1 MIRLY
6 LLIFI
11 IGTIST
17 IGYSGYKYVSNL
29 QAETIRLS
37 QANVL
42 LEQTAAANQITID
55 RMKSDAEKNARLQ
68 QELNKRLQEAQAVV
82 GTLRTRLSQI
92 DITRE
97 ALTDPLDMEQR
108 VNRGVDRLI
117 QRIYEETGGEEVVTD
132 TDTSNTTE

>member
-11 IGTIST
+11 IGTISAV
-17 IGYSGYKYVSNL
+17 GYSGYRYISNL

-37 QANVL
+37 QANVI
-42 LEQTAAANQITID
+42 LEQTAATNQITID

-68 QELNKRLQEAQAVV
+68 QELNKRLQDAQAVV

-97 ALTDPLDMEQR
+97 ALTDPADMELR

-117 QRIYEETGGEEVVTD
+117 QRIYEETGGEVVTD

>member
-11 IGTIST
+11 IGTISAV
-17 IGYSGYKYVSNL
+17 GYSGYRYVSNL

-68 QELNKRLQEAQAVV
+68 QELNKRLQDAQAVV

-97 ALTDPLDMEQR
+97 ALTDPVDMELR

-117 QRIYEETGGEEVVTD
+117 QRIYEETGGEVVTD

>member
-11 IGTIST
+11 VGTISAV
-17 IGYSGYKYVSNL
+17 GYSGYRYVSNL

-68 QELNKRLQEAQAVV
+68 QELNKRLQDAQAVV

-97 ALTDPLDMEQR
+97 ALTDPVDMELR

-117 QRIYEETGGEEVVTD
+117 QRIYEETGGEVVTD

>member
-11 IGTIST
+11 VGTISAV
-17 IGYSGYKYVSNL
+17 GYSGYRYVSNL

-37 QANVL
+37 QANII
-42 LEQTAAANQITID
+42 LEQTAATNQITID

-68 QELNKRLQEAQAVV
+68 QDLNKRLQEAQAVV

-97 ALTDPLDMEQR
+97 ALTDPVDMELR

-117 QRIYEETGGEEVVTD
+117 QRIYEETGGEVVTD

>member
-11 IGTIST
+11 IGTISAV
-17 IGYSGYKYVSNL
+17 GYSGYRYVSNL

-37 QANVL
+37 QANII

-68 QELNKRLQEAQAVV
+68 QELNKRLQDAQAVV

-97 ALTDPLDMEQR
+97 ALTDPVDMELR

-117 QRIYEETGGEEVVTD
+117 QRIYEETGGEVVTD

>member
-11 IGTIST
+11 IGTISAV
-17 IGYSGYKYVSNL
+17 GYGGYRYISNL

-37 QANVL
+37 QANII

-68 QELNKRLQEAQAVV
+68 QELNKRLQDAQAVV

-97 ALTDPLDMEQR
+97 ALTDPVDMELR

-117 QRIYEETGGEEVVTD
+117 QRIYEETGGEVVTD

>member
-11 IGTIST
+11 IGTISAV
-17 IGYSGYKYVSNL
+17 GYSGYRYISNL

-37 QANVL
+37 QANII

-68 QELNKRLQEAQAVV
+68 QELNKRLQDAQAVV

-97 ALTDPLDMEQR
+97 ALTDPVDMEQR

-117 QRIYEETGGEEVVTD
+117 QRIYEETGGEVVTD
-132 TDTSNTTE
+132 TDTSNITE

>member
-11 IGTIST
+11 IGTISAV
-17 IGYSGYKYVSNL
+17 GYSGYRYVSNL

-37 QANVL
+37 QANII

-68 QELNKRLQEAQAVV
+68 QELNKRLQDAQAVV

-97 ALTDPLDMEQR
+97 ALTDPVDMELR

-117 QRIYEETGGEEVVTD
+117 QRIYEETGGEVVTD
-132 TDTSNTTE
+132 TDASNTTE

>member
-11 IGTIST
+11 IGTISAV
-17 IGYSGYKYVSNL
+17 GYGGYRYVSNL
-29 QAETIRLS
+29 QAETVRLS
-37 QANVL
+37 QANII
-42 LEQTAAANQITID
+42 LEQTAATNQITID

-68 QELNKRLQEAQAVV
+68 QELNKRLQDAQAVV

-97 ALTDPLDMEQR
+97 ALADPVDMELR

-117 QRIYEETGGEEVVTD
+117 QRIYEETGGEVVTD

>member
-11 IGTIST
+11 VGTISAV
-17 IGYSGYKYVSNL
+17 GYSGYRYVSNL

-37 QANVL
+37 QANII

-55 RMKSDAEKNARLQ
+55 RMKVEAEKNARLQ
-68 QELNKRLQEAQAVV
+68 QDLNKRLQDAQAVV

-97 ALTDPLDMEQR
+97 ALTDPVDMEQR

-117 QRIYEETGGEEVVTD
+117 QRIYEETGGEVVTD

>member
-11 IGTIST
+11 VGTISAV
-17 IGYSGYKYVSNL
+17 GYSGYRYVSNL

-68 QELNKRLQEAQAVV
+68 QELNKRLQDAQAVV

-97 ALTDPLDMEQR
+97 ALTDPVDMEQR

-117 QRIYEETGGEEVVTD
+117 QRIYEETGGEVVTD

>member
-11 IGTIST
+11 IGTISA
-17 IGYSGYKYVSNL
+17 IGYSGYRYVSNL

-97 ALTDPLDMEQR
+97 ALTDPVDMEQR

-117 QRIYEETGGEEVVTD
+117 QRIYEETGGEVVTD

>member
-11 IGTIST
+11 VGTISAV
-17 IGYSGYKYVSNL
+17 GYSGYRYVSNL

-37 QANVL
+37 QANVI
-42 LEQTAAANQITID
+42 LEQTAATNQITID

-68 QELNKRLQEAQAVV
+68 QELNKRLQDAQAVV

-97 ALTDPLDMEQR
+97 ALTDPVDMELR

-117 QRIYEETGGEEVVTD
+117 QRIYEETGGEVVTD

>member
-11 IGTIST
+11 IGTISA
-17 IGYSGYKYVSNL
+17 IGYSGYRYISNL

-68 QELNKRLQEAQAVV
+68 QELNKRLQDAQAVV

-97 ALTDPLDMEQR
+97 ALTDPVDMEQR

-117 QRIYEETGGEEVVTD
+117 QRIYEETGGEVVTD

>member
-11 IGTIST
+11 VGTISAV
-17 IGYSGYKYVSNL
+17 GYSGYRYVSNL
-29 QAETIRLS
+29 QDETIRLS

-68 QELNKRLQEAQAVV
+68 QELNKRLQDAQAVV

-97 ALTDPLDMEQR
+97 ALTDPVDMELR

-117 QRIYEETGGEEVVTD
+117 QRIYEETGGEVVTD

>member
-11 IGTIST
+11 VGTISAV
-17 IGYSGYKYVSNL
+17 GYSGYRYISNL

-37 QANVL
+37 QANVI
-42 LEQTAAANQITID
+42 LEQTAATNQITID

-68 QELNKRLQEAQAVV
+68 QELNKRLQDAQAVV

-97 ALTDPLDMEQR
+97 ALTDPVDMELR

-117 QRIYEETGGEEVVTD
+117 QRIYEETGGEVVTN
-132 TDTSNTTE
+132 TDASNTTE

>member
-11 IGTIST
+11 IGTISAV
-17 IGYSGYKYVSNL
+17 GYSGYRYISNL

-37 QANVL
+37 QANII

-68 QELNKRLQEAQAVV
+68 QELNKRLQDAQAVV

-97 ALTDPLDMEQR
+97 ALTDPVDMEQR

-117 QRIYEETGGEEVVTD
+117 QRIYEETGGEVVTD

>member
-11 IGTIST
+11 IGTISAV
-17 IGYSGYKYVSNL
+17 GYSGYRYVSNL

-37 QANVL
+37 QANII
-42 LEQTAAANQITID
+42 LEQTAATNQITID

-68 QELNKRLQEAQAVV
+68 QDLNKRLQEAQAVV

-97 ALTDPLDMEQR
+97 ALTDPVDMELR

-117 QRIYEETGGEEVVTD
+117 QRIYEETGGEVVTD
-132 TDTSNTTE
+132 TDASNTTE

>member
-11 IGTIST
+11 IGTISAV
-17 IGYSGYKYVSNL
+17 GYGGYRYISNL

-37 QANVL
+37 QANII

-68 QELNKRLQEAQAVV
+68 QELNKRLQDAQAVV

-97 ALTDPLDMEQR
+97 ALTDPADMELR

-117 QRIYEETGGEEVVTD
+117 QRIYEETGGEVVTD

>member
-11 IGTIST
+11 VGTISAV
-17 IGYSGYKYVSNL
+17 GYSGYRYVSNL

-42 LEQTAAANQITID
+42 LEQTAATNQITID

-68 QELNKRLQEAQAVV
+68 QELNKRLQDAQAVV

-97 ALTDPLDMEQR
+97 ALTDPVDMELR

-117 QRIYEETGGEEVVTD
+117 QRIYEETGGEVVTD
-132 TDTSNTTE
+132 TDASNTTE